1 MKSLLKK
8 QLREVR
14 HRIRVF
20 PQETAY
26 MDSLCEVYGDWPERK
41 ADEKRA
47 LEVLE
52 AEKRRLEFELG
63 KL

>member
-20 PQETAY
+20 PQEVAK

-41 ADEKRA
+41 AEEKRA

>member
-14 HRIRVF
+14 YRITVF
-20 PQETAY
+20 PQEVAK

-41 ADEKRA
+41 AEEKRA
-47 LEVLE
+47 LEKLE
-52 AEKRRLEFELG
+52 AEERELKIKLG

>member
-14 HRIRVF
+14 HRIRAF
-20 PQETAY
+20 PQEVAK

-47 LEVLE
+47 LEKLE
-52 AEKRRLEFELG
+52 AEKRELEIRLGEF
-63 KL
+63 

>member
-14 HRIRVF
+14 HRIKVF
-20 PQETAY
+20 PQEVAK

-41 ADEKRA
+41 AEEKRS